1 MNRFK
6 NLALLGLTLALTGL
20 LSCKKDAL
28 QGNASTLVGT
38 WNWLFVGGGF
48 SGGGNGKNPSTE
60 GYTLR
65 LELTADGNYTL
76 YKSSKQIEHGRVR
89 KSGDAYGLVS
99 DDLRKRD
106 NILAGQYIT
115 RFDDENLYIEDAPI
129 CYDCFYYVF
138 KKAP

>member
-6 NLALLGLTLALTGL
+6 NVVILFFTLALTGL

-28 QGNASTLVGT
+28 QGNASTLIGT
-38 WNWLFVGGGF
+38 WNWIRIDGGF

-65 LELTADGNYTL
+65 LELTAEGRYTL
-76 YKSSKQIEHGRVR
+76 YKGSKQIEHGRIR
-89 KSGDAYGLVS
+89 KTDNAYGLVS

-106 NILAGQYIT
+106 NILARQYIT
-115 RFDDENLYIEDAPI
+115 HFDNENLYIEDAPI